1 MPFLAIWSGGRAMRG
16 REDEDP
22 VGEERPTNN
31 RQGSGS
37 SEWCVRV
44 IASSSKV
51 LFTLAVVGSAL
62 TSVTLFL
69 SGFLLSL
76 TTVVAMVVAWS
87 AGAEVLVE
95 VLSSSIKVIDTFLV
109 ATVFYIISLGLYE
122 LFIARAPL
130 PGWEEIRTLD
140 DLKTKLLGVVVIAL
154 AVLFLGEAVTWQGE
168 ASILYFGLGIGA
180 LIATISVYLWV
191 KR

>member
-1 MPFLAIWSGGRAMRG
+1 MGGG
-16 REDEDP
+16 EDREN
-22 VGEERPTNN
+22 RLTNE

-44 IASSSKV
+44 IASSSRA

-62 TSVTLFL
+62 TAVTLFL

-76 TTVVAMVVAWS
+76 TTVVEMVAPWS
-87 AGAEVLVE
+87 AGAEVRVE
-95 VLSSSIKVIDTFLV
+95 ILSTSIKVIDIFLV

-130 PGWEEIRTLD
+130 PGWAEIRTLD

-168 ASILYFGLGIGA
+168 TSIFYFGLGIGA
-180 LIATISVYLWV
+180 LIIAISFYLWV

>member
-1 MPFLAIWSGGRAMRG
+1 MSGQKEEG
-16 REDEDP
+16 P
-22 VGEERPTNN
+22 VGGDPSTND

-44 IASSSKV
+44 IASSSRV

-62 TSVTLFL
+62 TAVTLFL
-69 SGFLLSL
+69 SGFFLSL
-76 TTVVAMVVAWS
+76 ITIIEMFVAWR

-95 VLSSSIKVIDTFLV
+95 ILSTSVKVIDTFLV

-130 PGWEEIRTLD
+130 PGWAEIRTLD

-154 AVLFLGEAVTWQGE
+154 AVLFLGEAVTWRGE
-168 ASILYFGLGIGA
+168 ASILHFGLGIGVTI
-180 LIATISVYLWV
+180 IAISVYLWV